1 MGADAARR
9 GAQPG
14 THRRERGGFAP
25 TPEGWGRS
33 GKPGGCGVWEG
44 HPTSLHAG
52 CSCSPAPGHPAPP
65 PRGSPASREEWN
77 DVSKTPER
85 ASGRESGR
93 SDPRDPR
100 DPRDSG
106 FSTCQHF
113 PFSLPPSSL
122 LSWGREGGG
131 TGAFLTGCG
140 SLSPPGTPRA
150 HLGEDPGVGGLG
162 HSGTS
167 KSPVS
172 EGTHSWGSDVM
183 NGGTDGTLSAPS
195 G

>member
-1 MGADAARR
+1 MGTDAARR

-14 THRRERGGFAP
+14 AHRRERGGFAP

-33 GKPGGCGVWEG
+33 GKPGGFGVWEG

-65 PRGSPASREEWN
+65 PRGSPASREKWKG
-77 DVSKTPER
+77 VSKTPER

-100 DPRDSG
+100 DPG

-113 PFSLPPSSL
+113 PFSPTSSL
-122 LSWGREGGG
+122 LNWRRGSGRD
-131 TGAFLTGCG
+131 
-140 SLSPPGTPRA
+140 R
-150 HLGEDPGVGGLG
+150 GLLNRVWL
-162 HSGTS
+162 
-167 KSPVS
+167 PLP
-172 EGTHSWGSDVM
+172 SWGSPRTPGRGLTGWGVS
-183 NGGTDGTLSAPS
+183 GTAGHRSHQCPRDGHTAGVPM
-195 G
+195 